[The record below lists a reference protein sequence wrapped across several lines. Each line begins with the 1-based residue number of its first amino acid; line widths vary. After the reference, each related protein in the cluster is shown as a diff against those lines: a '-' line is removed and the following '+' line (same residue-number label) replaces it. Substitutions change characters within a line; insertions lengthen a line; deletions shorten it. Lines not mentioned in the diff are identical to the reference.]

1 MEAQHKVLRIRN
13 IVKKSPFNAAY
24 MYAMKYGGGPTD
36 MYSRM
41 PKHQDF
47 VSDEVKKEL
56 DELMVELGY
65 EVK

>member
-1 MEAQHKVLRIRN
+1 
-13 IVKKSPFNAAY
+13 